1 MTSKRRK
8 HSAAFKSR
16 VALEAVNGIKTVSE
30 IAAEYE
36 LHPTQ
41 VAQWK
46 RELVERSA
54 ELFAKG
60 DGRRAEKEVEAME
73 KRHHAKIGQLTLE
86 VDFLKKKCVEL
97 RIPLN
102 GDR

>member
-1 MTSKRRK
+1 MTNKRRK
-8 HSAAFKSR
+8 HGSAFKAR

-30 IAAEYE
+30 IAAKYE

-60 DGRRAEKEVEAME
+60 DDRKTEKEIEAMVVIGSLKIRSRCE
-73 KRHHAKIGQLTLE
+73 KTRLLDSIMR
-86 VDFLKKKCVEL
+86 C
-97 RIPLN
+97 R
-102 GDR
+102 

>member
-1 MTSKRRK
+1 MINKRRK
-8 HSAAFKSR
+8 HGSAFKAR

-54 ELFAKG
+54 ELFVKG
-60 DGRRAEKEVEAME
+60 DGRKTEKEIEAME
-73 KRHHAKIGQLTLE
+73 RRHHAKIGQLTLE
-86 VDFLKKKCVEL
+86 VDFLKKKCGEL

-102 GDR
+102 GEQ